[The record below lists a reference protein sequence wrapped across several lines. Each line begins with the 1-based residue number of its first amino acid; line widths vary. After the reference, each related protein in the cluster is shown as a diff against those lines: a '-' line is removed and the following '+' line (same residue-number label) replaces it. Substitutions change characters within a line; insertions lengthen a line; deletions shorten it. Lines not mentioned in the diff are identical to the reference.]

1 MSLKARLAKLERR
14 GPIGDI
20 AVWCDEESDVAAAI
34 RAMVAAGEIAKTD
47 VGRCVFWTTAAA
59 RTGAHEGALAEL
71 P

>member
-1 MSLKARLAKLERR
+1 MSIKARLAKLER
-14 GPIGDI
+14 GSPSDDI
-20 AVWCDEESDVAAAI
+20 PVWCDEESDVAATI

-47 VGRCVFWTTAAA
+47 VGRCVFWTIAKA